1 MMIIIHKFKQHK
13 EMFENMNKTQY
24 FPLRQSEEFNI
35 ITDGQTDTHTHTQR
49 VTSWASCRSQKEY
62 EIVLPLWAALEM
74 FVGPATRKI
83 SRCQP
88 QHPRG
93 TDTVPV
99 GQSTLQNYIKAH
111 FLTKHKNLVI

>member
-1 MMIIIHKFKQHK
+1 MIIIHKFKQHK
-13 EMFENMNKTQY
+13 EMFENMK
-24 FPLRQSEEFNI
+24 
-35 ITDGQTDTHTHTQR
+35 
-49 VTSWASCRSQKEY
+49 KEY

-99 GQSTLQNYIKAH
+99 GQSTLQK
-111 FLTKHKNLVI
+111 LHKSTFSHKIQKPCDPAMCS